1 MFQLL
6 IIVGIV
12 VIEFCVLKNILS
24 VNVKD
29 YQGFS
34 TRFFSPSNN
43 SISTGSV
50 IFWILASPIFS
61 SLAYIFTLFVN
72 STRECNYIQFDMLWL
87 ISVLFWLWFSL
98 LVFVLGR
105 RKLVNWLFVS
115 FIAGSSILF
124 NWYLSSISFTGDVKD
139 ILPNANNTTFQ
150 LYLILGIFLV
160 STIQIIYERDDYDLR
175 RTRFILEKLDLYLS
189 KFKVLFEL
197 EGEELYLALA
207 ILIVEDF
214 ERPKFIRY
222 IENIIKSSTRN
233 IAQNDSRNDNHS
245 VSLLVKEIHDLY
257 IIGEDDYPYQ
267 RIRNFAL
274 KYNNSS
280 RYADDVWKIYNEV
293 SKLDENI
300 KLLKKTNHNVS
311 EELI

>member
-1 MFQLL
+1 M
-6 IIVGIV
+6 
-12 VIEFCVLKNILS
+12 
-24 VNVKD
+24 
-29 YQGFS
+29 
-34 TRFFSPSNN
+34 
-43 SISTGSV
+43 
-50 IFWILASPIFS
+50 
-61 SLAYIFTLFVN
+61 
-72 STRECNYIQFDMLWL
+72 
-87 ISVLFWLWFSL
+87 
-98 LVFVLGR
+98 FVLGR

-280 RYADDVWKIYNEV
+280 RYADDVWKIYDEV